1 MFDFNIEKKNTRR
14 SMKKLMFAFAQA
26 IDSIRSN
33 FFHTFLSILGIVIGV
48 AALVA
53 ILSLI
58 DGMEKYAQE
67 QISSTTDLQNIKVE
81 TQTHK
86 TVNNIRLAKDTF
98 AILNFEKFTTLQAS
112 VAQMAEAYIAFL
124 QPSEVYFD
132 GSEKS
137 FGAMLT
143 GVAPT
148 IPNLPGMPSITLEH
162 GRLFDNSEVQNRS
175 KVAIINNRL
184 AQDMAGDEKLTDL
197 LGKTIRLKN
206 ETFEIIGILEK
217 NVVPQGQ
224 IFVPFTLISEALF
237 SDNPPSAYFVAHD
250 VLDIPNIKNKL
261 ETTLKTEFPKLH
273 EDFQILTNEFR
284 VDQAAQGFMVFRLI
298 MGMIVGISVLVG
310 GIGVMNVLLISVTE
324 RTPEIGLRKALGAN
338 KSDIMQLFLS
348 ESITISFLGSLLGVI
363 FGILGTMIIIPI
375 IKMITKVPFQAA
387 YTLNTMLIITII
399 AILIGIIF
407 GTYPA
412 MKAARLDPV
421 EAIRRE

>member
-1 MFDFNIEKKNTRR
+1 
-14 SMKKLMFAFAQA
+14 MKKLLFSFAQA
-26 IDSIRSN
+26 LESIRAN
-33 FFHTFLSILGIVIGV
+33 LFHTFLSILGIVIGV

-58 DGMEKYAQE
+58 DGMEKYARE
-67 QISSTTDLQNIKVE
+67 QINQTTNLQNVQVE

-86 TVNNIRLAKDTF
+86 MVNNVRLTKDTF
-98 AILNFEKFTTLQAS
+98 AVLNFEKFTVLQTA
-112 VAQMAEAYIAFL
+112 VAPIANGYITFV
-124 QPSEVYFD
+124 QPSEVYLD
-132 GSEKS
+132 GSEKT

-148 IPNLPGMPSITLEH
+148 LPNLPGMPQMTLEH
-162 GRLFDNSEVQNRS
+162 GRLFDNSEVQSQS
-175 KVAIINNRL
+175 KVAIINHRL
-184 AQDMAGDEKLTDL
+184 AQDMAGDEKPTTL
-197 LGKTIRLKN
+197 LGKTIRLSD

-217 NVVPQGQ
+217 NVVPRGQ
-224 IFVPFTLISEALF
+224 VFVPFTLISEAAF
-237 SDNPPSAYFVAHD
+237 SDSPPSAYFVAHD
-250 VLDIPNIKNKL
+250 ILDIPDIKNKMATAL
-261 ETTLKTEFPKLH
+261 QAEFPELH
-273 EDFQILTNEFR
+273 EDFRISSNEFR
-284 VDQAAQGFMVFRLI
+284 VDQAAKGFLVFRVI

-338 KSDIMQLFLS
+338 RRDIMQLFLS

-363 FGILGTMIIIPI
+363 FGILATLVAIPI
-375 IKMITKVPFQAA
+375 IKMITEVPFQAA
-387 YTLNTMLIITII
+387 YTFNTMLLIAII
-399 AILIGIIF
+399 AVLIGIIF